1 MSTWRR
7 SAFTL
12 MEIMMVV
19 LLTALLLIPLFKALR
34 TGMKV
39 SLKGML
45 KTETTLVAR
54 RILRQVQTDL
64 EHVCFPLDAQGA
76 TISPQTLVRF
86 AGAPPTTSSSF
97 FSFPVHGAVDS
108 IISEDP
114 NGLVVRNAC
123 EITYTLLP
131 GKNSMYAL
139 VRSERFHPSH
149 PLAANFPGQT
159 RVQTLSDQVNFFSIV
174 PASLNTPDR
183 SSLTFRVHLQ
193 LVDTLNRSD
202 LVEVIPGNPV
212 AKTLRDAAI
221 ADFFIVVNPHF
232 FNRILNRNW
241 FNPNWQT
248 AISAP

>member
-45 KTETTLVAR
+45 KPETTLVAR

-108 IISEDP
+108 IISDMESEYEREVPSTVIGQKVMDRLEQLDEVAYVRFASVYRRFRDV
-114 NGLVVRNAC
+114 NQFLSEVEGLIGR
-123 EITYTLLP
+123 E
-131 GKNSMYAL
+131 
-139 VRSERFHPSH
+139 
-149 PLAANFPGQT
+149 
-159 RVQTLSDQVNFFSIV
+159 
-174 PASLNTPDR
+174 
-183 SSLTFRVHLQ
+183 
-193 LVDTLNRSD
+193 
-202 LVEVIPGNPV
+202 
-212 AKTLRDAAI
+212 
-221 ADFFIVVNPHF
+221 
-232 FNRILNRNW
+232 
-241 FNPNWQT
+241 
-248 AISAP
+248 